1 MPRALVPSAR
11 MGGGAGK
18 EEVGNEPWPGIVWSC
33 APKAFGGLSS
43 LELVMMRAHLY
54 RGGLLCLRVSLTS
67 SRGPTHL
74 VPHTCLGSGG
84 LNYKSRVWNPNTQ
97 NPRNKIGNAEGL
109 SFECE
114 GWGGVAKAGTA
125 RRSWSRT
132 PHVLG
137 LGLPTQGRFLEFQN
151 TTFRFGV
158 LNECVEHGTKQLLVF
173 STSGRAPPIS
183 DPGTK
188 SKISFHLARNMC
200 FKIGQPSIVNLVPGL
215 VPTSPPLIQGS
226 RIRF

>member
-114 GWGGVAKAGTA
+114 GWGGGGGCE
-125 RRSWSRT
+125 SR
-132 PHVLG
+132 HS
-137 LGLPTQGRFLEFQN
+137 PT
-151 TTFRFGV
+151 
-158 LNECVEHGTKQLLVF
+158 K
-173 STSGRAPPIS
+173 
-183 DPGTK
+183 
-188 SKISFHLARNMC
+188 
-200 FKIGQPSIVNLVPGL
+200 LVPYTPCLGTGVTHTRS
-215 VPTSPPLIQGS
+215 VP
-226 RIRF
+226 RI